1 MSQLNEK
8 QQAAIQNVV
17 SGRNL
22 YISGPGGVGKSFL
35 IRSLVDKFSDSTVV
49 LAPTG
54 IAALNIGGST
64 VHSAFRLPT
73 AMLTKQHWGRP
84 SDKAEE
90 LFGKSSPVKRIIL
103 DEVSMNRADV
113 FTTIDQQLRRIRR
126 TNIPFGGIQMICVGD
141 FYQLPPV
148 VTNHEKKAF
157 TALYDSAF
165 AFGSETWSASNFEH
179 IELTENMRQ
188 SDETFRMHLG
198 RIRTK
203 SKGYQESI
211 RFFNEN
217 ATKNKEAVYESGPIF
232 LCTVN
237 RVADEINQHHYNEL
251 DGQEHVF
258 MAKKTGEFKA
268 EPSPWEL
275 KLKYGT
281 KLIFT
286 CNKPDFR
293 NGEIG
298 YFLDVVGDKILVLKE
313 DETEVLVE
321 VNKWEN
327 KEYEVNGDSLDTK
340 TTGSYTQF
348 PVKHAWAVS
357 IHKSQGLT
365 LDHVV
370 VDWGRGAFCAGQSY
384 VALSRLRTLEGLAMT
399 SPMSGSDIIVD
410 PEVQEFYKNGC
421 KGIGLF

>member
-35 IRSLVDKFSDSTVV
+35 IKHIVNQFSDSTVV

-64 VHSAFRLPT
+64 VHSAFRLP
-73 AMLTKQHWGRP
+73 ANLLTKQHWTKY

-90 LFGKSSPVKRIIL
+90 LFSKSGPVKRIVL

-126 TNIPFGGIQMICVGD
+126 TNVPFGGLQIICVGD

-148 VTNHEKKAF
+148 ISNQEKKVF
-157 TALYDSAF
+157 FELYDSGF
-165 AFGSETWSASNFEH
+165 AFGSETWSSANFEY

-198 RIRTK
+198 RIRMK
-203 SKGYQESI
+203 LPGFQDSVD
-211 RFFNEN
+211 FFNKN
-217 ATKNKEAVYESGPIF
+217 ARKNKDKVLDSDPIY

-237 RVADEINQHHYNEL
+237 RVADEINLGHYNDL
-251 DGQEHVF
+251 DGEEHEFFAQKV
-258 MAKKTGEFKA
+258 GDFKA
-268 EPSPWEL
+268 EPAPYHL

-281 KLIFT
+281 KVIFT
-286 CNKPDFR
+286 CNTPEFK
-293 NGEIG
+293 NGEMG
-298 YFLDVVGDKILVLKE
+298 YFLEKVGDKLLFIKE
-313 DETEVLVE
+313 NESEVLVSQT
-321 VNKWEN
+321 KWEN
-327 KEYEVNGDSLDTK
+327 KEYEVNGDNLDTK
-340 TTGSYTQF
+340 VTGTYTQY

-370 VDWGRGAFCAGQSY
+370 IDWGRGAFCAGQAY
-384 VALSRLRTLEGLAMT
+384 VALSRLRTLEGLTMT
-399 SPMSGSDIIVD
+399 GDMGTSDIIVD